1 MSKANENND
10 LKNQETAVECCGGKG
25 HNDPNHVCR
34 CKEAA
39 NQPAAH
45 SCCGHNHANSSQQPK
60 PVLEIEAVTNL
71 EDTIALMTSTNF
83 RDRLRAEYW
92 QTKLRYENLKRLND
106 MIELSEYGVIEFA
119 KDAFKTPKELFR
131 AQQRA
136 MGEYLHILELRAIAE
151 KISL

>member
-1 MSKANENND
+1 MSKTNENND
-10 LKNQETAVECCGGKG
+10 LKNQDTAVECCGGKS

-34 CKEAA
+34 CKEAV
-39 NQPAAH
+39 NQSATH
-45 SCCGHNHANSSQQPK
+45 SYCRHNHTNSAQQPK
-60 PVLEIEAVTNL
+60 SVLEAEAITNL

-106 MIELSEYGVIEFA
+106 MIELSEYGVIEFT
-119 KDAFKTPKELFR
+119 KDALKTPKELFR